1 MVLRCMIIGAMFL
14 LGILAS
20 GCSTPAKVSVGPG
33 GRLADERGRAWL
45 GYLKHR
51 ERVYRLEDLLDPHYR
66 AASDDPFARE
76 FEPDNVYADWAG
88 L

>member
-1 MVLRCMIIGAMFL
+1 MCPKGTVIGVTL
-14 LGILAS
+14 SLGLMAV

-33 GRLADERGRAWL
+33 GGLADEGGRAWL

-51 ERVYRLEDLLDPHYR
+51 EWVYRLEDLLDPRYR
-66 AASDDPFARE
+66 AASDDPFVRQFEARHM
-76 FEPDNVYADWAG
+76 YADWAG